1 MGLTAGLDGWVPI
14 RVHDR
19 EAPSVEWC
27 WLDGIA
33 FDEPFF
39 VETVERAF
47 RTPFSLLFRQ
57 ETPIEA
63 LSDLEPGLAPS
74 GLVLHGSR
82 SGSTLVARMLGSVPC
97 HLVLSEPPPV
107 DQVLR
112 LPARDDDRVR
122 WLRDVVSVLGRPRAG
137 QRGYV
142 LKLDAWSTRSLGTL
156 RSAFPGVPW
165 VFLFREPVDVLA
177 SHLRRRGAHMVPG
190 ALDPALFGFEPREVE
205 RIPPE
210 EYCARVLA
218 SIYRAALEHRDEAA
232 LFIDYSELPDAV
244 ADRILPAFGLECDE
258 DELARMRQAAGLDAK
273 NPTLTFARE
282 ELPATPE
289 LREAADRW
297 VRPVYEE
304 LLAC

>member
-1 MGLTAGLDGWVPI
+1 M
-14 RVHDR
+14 
-19 EAPSVEWC
+19 EWC

-39 VETVERAF
+39 VQTVERAF

-63 LSDLEPGLAPS
+63 LSSLEPGLAPN

-82 SGSTLVARMLGSVPC
+82 SGSTLVARMLGSVPRQ
-97 HLVLSEPPPV
+97 LVLSEPPPV

-112 LPARDDDRVR
+112 LTSDDDRVR
-122 WLRDVVSVLGRPRAG
+122 RLRDVVSVLGRPRAG
-137 QRGYV
+137 QRAYV
-142 LKLDAWSTRSLGTL
+142 LKLDAWSTCSLGTL
-156 RSAFPGVPW
+156 RAAFPEVPW
-165 VFLFREPVDVLA
+165 VFLFREPVEVLA
-177 SHLRRRGAHMVPG
+177 SHIRRRGAHMVPG
-190 ALDPALFGFEPREVE
+190 ALDPALFGFEPGEVE
-205 RIPPE
+205 RISPE
-210 EYCARVLA
+210 EYCARVLG

-232 LFIDYSELPDAV
+232 LFLDYSELPDAV

-258 DELARMRQAAGLDAK
+258 DELAGMRQAAELDAK
-273 NPTLTFARE
+273 NPTLTFASE
-282 ELPATPE
+282 PVPATPE

>member
-1 MGLTAGLDGWVPI
+1 MGLIAGLEGWAPV
-14 RVHDR
+14 RVHER
-19 EAPSVEWC
+19 ERPVVEWC

-39 VETVERAF
+39 VQTVERAF

-57 ETPIEA
+57 ETPIDA
-63 LSDLEPGLAPS
+63 LAGLEPGLAPS

-82 SGSTLVARMLGSVPC
+82 CGSTLVARMLGSVPR

-112 LPARDDDRVR
+112 LHAAEEDRVR
-122 WLRDVVSVLGRPRAG
+122 WLRAVVSALGRPRTGERA
-137 QRGYV
+137 YV

-156 RSAFPGVPW
+156 RAAFPDVPW
-165 VFLFREPVDVLA
+165 VFLFRDPVQVLA
-177 SHLRRRGAHMVPG
+177 SHLRQRGAHMVPG
-190 ALDPALFGFEPREVE
+190 AIDPGLFGFEPGEVE

-218 SIYRAALEHRDEAA
+218 SIYRAALEHRDEDA
-232 LFIDYSELPDAV
+232 LFLDYSQLPEAV
-244 ADRILPAFGLECDE
+244 ADRILPAFGLDCDE
-258 DELARMRQAAGLDAK
+258 DDLARMREATGLDAK
-273 NPTLTFARE
+273 NPSLPFAPE
-282 ELPATPE
+282 PLPVPPAF
-289 LREAADRW
+289 RDAAERW
-297 VRPVYEE
+297 VRPVYDE